1 MAVLA
6 IPVLYVILK
15 YAAYVSW
22 CYVALKKFRP
32 PSDDLASIAFRFGFY
47 RLLIGLFFGGALGFG
62 LFAVG
67 SALTHGGGGA
77 FVYICIY
84 LPIRWVEWTIMSVVI
99 FRESCYPKR
108 WPIGLSKGD
117 SLWRLGG
124 IGVSFLADI
133 PVLVAMNGFSV
144 GRILC

>member
-22 CYVALKKFRP
+22 CYWGLKKFRP
-32 PSDDLASIAFRFGFY
+32 PSDDLASIAYRFGFY
-47 RLLIGLFFGGALGFG
+47 RLLIGVFFGGALGFA
-62 LFAVG
+62 LFAAA
-67 SALTHGGGGA
+67 SSLTHGGGSA
-77 FVYICIY
+77 LVYVCIY
-84 LPIRWVEWTIMSVVI
+84 LPIRWVEWTIMSVLI
-99 FRESCYPKR
+99 IRESRYPNR
-108 WPIGLSKGD
+108 WPIGLDEGD

-133 PVLVAMNGFSV
+133 HVLVAMNGFSV